1 MTSTILDLLRERRRE
16 IGQPSL
22 SWLLKQRPVLVRR
35 GLILGSAMVG
45 VVLGGIGLIGL
56 ISLQVRERI
65 AGLEPIEVQAN
76 ALKAQVSG
84 RRQELDRLKSTNTA
98 VANRITNT
106 ATSSGLLTSLQLL
119 APAGVQL
126 ETVDVQQPG
135 QLVVKGKA
143 EDPNAFSR
151 INALQLSLASS
162 PLLTADSLQI
172 KRVDRPNSSTSQNAN
187 DNKPA
192 PFVKFE
198 ISGGIAQLPAQRQL
212 LLLQQLGAD
221 GRARRLQRLQAEGL
235 L

>member
-1 MTSTILDLLRERRRE
+1 
-16 IGQPSL
+16 
-22 SWLLKQRPVLVRR
+22 
-35 GLILGSAMVG
+35 
-45 VVLGGIGLIGL
+45 
-56 ISLQVRERI
+56 
-65 AGLEPIEVQAN
+65 
-76 ALKAQVSG
+76 
-84 RRQELDRLKSTNTA
+84 
-98 VANRITNT
+98 
-106 ATSSGLLTSLQLL
+106 
-119 APAGVQL
+119 
-126 ETVDVQQPG
+126 VDVQQPG

-221 GRARRLQRLQAEGL
+221 GMARRLQRLQAEGL

>member
-221 GRARRLQRLQAEGL
+221 GMARRLQRLQAEGL

>member
-1 MTSTILDLLRERRRE
+1 MTSTVLDLLRERRQE

-22 SWLLKQRPVLVRR
+22 SWLLKQRPALFRR

-45 VVLGGIGLIGL
+45 VVLGGIGLVTL

-76 ALKAQVSG
+76 GLKAQITS
-84 RRQELDRLKSTNTA
+84 RRQELDGLKRSNTA

-106 ATSSGLLTSLQLL
+106 ATSSGLLTTLQLL
-119 APAGVQL
+119 APAGIQL
-126 ETVDVQQPG
+126 ESVDVQPAG
-135 QLVVKGKA
+135 LVLKGKA
-143 EDPNAFSR
+143 EDPNAFAR

-162 PLLTADSLQI
+162 PLLLGDSLQI
-172 KRVDRPNSSTSQNAN
+172 KRVDRPNSSIQNAN
-187 DNKPA
+187 ANKPA
-192 PFVKFE
+192 PFVTFE
-198 ISGGIAQLPAQRQL
+198 ISGGIAQVGGQRQL

-221 GRARRLQRLQAEGL
+221 GMARRLRRLQAEGL